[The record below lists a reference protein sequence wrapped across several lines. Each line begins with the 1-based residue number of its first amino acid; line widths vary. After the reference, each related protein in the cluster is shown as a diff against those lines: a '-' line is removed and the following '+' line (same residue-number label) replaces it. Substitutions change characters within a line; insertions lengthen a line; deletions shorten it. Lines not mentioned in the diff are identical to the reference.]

1 MPSIFVAADVEA
13 LEARIDALKPDS
25 PRLWGTMDAA
35 RMLAHVN
42 VAYEMAYE
50 PAKHPKP
57 NALVKFLLKVF
68 VKQSV
73 VGDKPY
79 KHNGQT
85 APAFVIADERDF
97 EAEKAR
103 TKGYLRRVLSEGE
116 AAFEG
121 RESLSFG
128 TLTAREWNNLFH
140 KHLDHHLAQFGA

>member
-13 LEARIDALKPDS
+13 LESRIDTLKPDS
-25 PRLWGTMDAA
+25 PRLWGTMDSA

-42 VAYEMAYE
+42 VSYEMVYE

-57 NALVKFLLKVF
+57 NALVLFLLKVF

-85 APAFVIADERDF
+85 APAFVIADARDF

-103 TKGYLRRVLSEGE
+103 TKAYLRRVLAEGE

-128 TLTAREWNNLFH
+128 KLSAREWNNLFH

>member
-1 MPSIFVAADVEA
+1 MPSIFVASDVEA
-13 LEARIDALKPDS
+13 LEARIDSLRPDS
-25 PRLWGTMDAA
+25 PRLWGTMDSA

-42 VAYEMAYE
+42 VAYEMLYE
-50 PAKHPKP
+50 PEKHAKP
-57 NALVKFLLKVF
+57 NALVTFLLKVF

-85 APAFVIADERDF
+85 APAFVIADARDF

-103 TKGYLRRVLSEGE
+103 TKAFLRRVLAEGE
-116 AAFEG
+116 AVFEG
-121 RESLSFG
+121 RESHSFG
-128 TLTAREWNNLFH
+128 TLTVREWNNLFH